1 MRRIIVILISVLIF
15 SIADVSA
22 DTTTPYA
29 TYTTTIS
36 EKNHIYISFQREEF
50 KIGTLT
56 LIINNQVFRKTAE
69 NENISGL
76 EFLYFLLK
84 GLFQNERLIEN

>member
-1 MRRIIVILISVLIF
+1 MKIIIILIFILIF

-22 DTTTPYA
+22 DTSTPYA

-36 EKNHIYISFQREEF
+36 EKNRIYISFQREEF

-56 LIINNQVFRKTAE
+56 LIINNQVFQKTAE
-69 NENISGL
+69 KENISGL
-76 EFLYFLLK
+76 EYLYFLLK
-84 GLFQNERLIEN
+84 ELFQK